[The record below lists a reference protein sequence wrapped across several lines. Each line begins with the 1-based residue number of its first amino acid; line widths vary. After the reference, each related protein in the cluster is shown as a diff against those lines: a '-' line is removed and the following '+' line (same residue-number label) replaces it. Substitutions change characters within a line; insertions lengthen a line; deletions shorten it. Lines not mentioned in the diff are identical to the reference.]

1 MRVCDR
7 RLLIHD
13 IDAAGIAFTGRLV
26 TIAIEVLEQGL
37 GLAGIEVAAVLREGR
52 WAAPL
57 VHLEADFKRPL
68 RHGDVVGCD
77 LVCETIGERSY
88 TCRIDLRPA
97 GAVEP
102 AASVRIVSA
111 VIDARSFSA
120 VPVPAE
126 LRAALERLG
135 AVGS

>member
-37 GLAGIEVAAVLREGR
+37 GLAGIDVAAVLRERR

-68 RHGDVVGCD
+68 RHGDAIACD

-88 TCRIDLRPA
+88 TCRIDLTPA
-97 GAVEP
+97 GAAEP
-102 AASVRIVSA
+102 AASVRVVAA
-111 VIDARSFSA
+111 VIDPVGFQAVA
-120 VPVPAE
+120 VPPG
-126 LRAALERLG
+126 LRAALERLR
-135 AVGS
+135 